1 MFAFLKRLVKRYGF
15 FRREPVVNWL
25 GQDGLVNVAQWHQH
39 PFFEAD
45 SLRNVANDP
54 AYMAQRMQGAIN
66 MAPGAVKAR
75 RLAAIVRERN
85 ALKDELAKAIKQKKA
100 RAPIYAKLRALS
112 VEELNVVA
120 GR

>member
-1 MFAFLKRLVKRYGF
+1 MFAFLKRIAASFHMGLDRRDEWTAY
-15 FRREPVVNWL
+15 FRAKEDSR
-25 GQDGLVNVAQWHQH
+25 AQW
-39 PFFEAD
+39 
-45 SLRNVANDP
+45 LRT
-54 AYMAQRMQGAIN
+54 Q
-66 MAPGAVKAR
+66 
-75 RLAAIVRERN
+75 AAISKNIRLTMIARERN